1 MNIREFTSAVAQL
14 AEEKEIPKK
23 KVVEII
29 ETAIAAAYKKEYG
42 ERGQVIKAK
51 MNPKTGEMDFFQIKL
66 VVDESMIFSDEE
78 VEEDEETKKVKFN
91 PERHLLI
98 EEARKIKG
106 DAEVEDEI
114 EIALDARK
122 DYGRIAAQTAKQV
135 ILQKIKEAER
145 EMVLGEYKSKEG
157 EVLPGIIQRV
167 EGPNIFVDIGKT
179 LGVLSRE
186 EQVPRE
192 SYRIGQRIKVY
203 IRKVEETSK
212 GPVVFLSR
220 TAPEMI
226 HKLFELEAP
235 EVSAGSVEI
244 KTIAREAGSRSKV
257 AVYSEAEGID
267 PIGAVVGQK
276 GSRVLAVISELSG
289 EKIDI
294 VEYDSEIEKFI
305 ANALAP
311 AKVVEVKLTE
321 RGRALAIVPDDQL
334 SLAIG
339 KDGQNVRLAAKL
351 TGYKID
357 VKGLGSNRVEEI
369 VETEDNKNNE
379 ENEL

>member
-78 VEEDEETKKVKFN
+78 VEEDEETKKVRFN

-98 EEARKIKG
+98 EEARKIKE
-106 DAEVEDEI
+106 DAEVEDEM
-114 EIALDARK
+114 EIALDTKK

-186 EQVPRE
+186 EQVSRE

-203 IRKVEETSK
+203 IQKVEETPK

-244 KTIAREAGSRSKV
+244 KSIAREAGSRSKV

-294 VEYDSEIEKFI
+294 VEYNSEIEKFI

-357 VKGLGSNRVEEI
+357 VKSLGSNRVEEI